1 VGESVAAD
9 VVCQACGK
17 SWPADVSV
25 CPNDGTWLHE
35 ETIMEIAKPRTKGPT
50 MDPFGLDATDP
61 SRKLKVRQTD
71 LAPSAF
77 KTIGDQGELAPG
89 SRVSEYEIE
98 AKIGEGAMGM
108 VYRAIHTAIHKQVA
122 IKIMTPKLFDAPES
136 VKRFVA
142 EARAIASIGHPGIV
156 DVFGFGRVADGRA
169 YLVMELLEGTS
180 LSDRMKQGRLPL
192 DEACEIVRQV
202 ARSLEAAH
210 ASDVVHRDL
219 KPENVFI
226 LKGEDDRPRVKLLDF
241 GLAKQTNN
249 EDGLVA
255 RTRTGQLLGTP
266 LYMSPEQCKSKGVDH
281 RTDIYALGC
290 MCYELFCGRVP
301 FDCDN
306 IAELISAHL
315 VNEPPRPSELAPDIS
330 PELDKLLFAMIAKDP
345 GKRPGLGE
353 IRRIV
358 GMQTSR
364 PSQPILAA
372 QPREDVTPAPS
383 PPPAASP
390 VAETESPAGVVVS
403 ATGPRRWLVL
413 AAVLFIIAVGAALL
427 TAMR

>member
-9 VVCQACGK
+9 VVCGTCGK

-35 ETIMEIAKPRTKGPT
+35 ETIMEIAKPRSRGPT
-50 MDPFGLDATDP
+50 VDPFALEATDP
-61 SRKLKVRQTD
+61 SRKLRVSQTG
-71 LAPSAF
+71 LPSAF

-89 SRVSEYEIE
+89 SRVSDYEIE

-108 VYRAIHTAIHKQVA
+108 VYRARHTAIHKPVA

-142 EARAIASIGHPGIV
+142 EARAIAQIAHPGIV
-156 DVFGFGRVADGRA
+156 EVFGFGRVADGRA
-169 YLVMELLEGTS
+169 YLVMELLEGMN
-180 LSDRMKQGRLPL
+180 LADRMKQGRIPL
-192 DEACEIVRQV
+192 DEACEIARQV

-210 ASDVVHRDL
+210 AHDVVHRDL

-226 LKGEDDRPRVKLLDF
+226 LKVEDDRPRVKLLDF

-249 EDGLVA
+249 DGLVA
-255 RTRTGQLLGTP
+255 VTRTGQLLGTP

-290 MCYELFCGRVP
+290 MCYELFCGQVP
-301 FDCDN
+301 FNHDN

-315 VNEPPRPSELAPDIS
+315 VNEPPKPRELDPNVPA
-330 PELDKLLFAMIAKDP
+330 ELDKLLFAMIAKDP
-345 GKRPGLGE
+345 DKRPGLGE
-353 IRRIV
+353 IRRII

-364 PSQPILAA
+364 ASQPIAVVTPPA
-372 QPREDVTPAPS
+372 DITPAPQ
-383 PPPAASP
+383 PPTETPAAAEPEPAPAPSVIP
-390 VAETESPAGVVVS
+390 VA
-403 ATGPRRWLVL
+403 TGQRRWLVL
-413 AAVLFIIAVGAALL
+413 AAVLFIVAVGAALL

>member
-1 VGESVAAD
+1 
-9 VVCQACGK
+9 
-17 SWPADVSV
+17 
-25 CPNDGTWLHE
+25 
-35 ETIMEIAKPRTKGPT
+35 
-50 MDPFGLDATDP
+50 
-61 SRKLKVRQTD
+61 
-71 LAPSAF
+71 
-77 KTIGDQGELAPG
+77 
-89 SRVSEYEIE
+89 
-98 AKIGEGAMGM
+98 
-108 VYRAIHTAIHKQVA
+108 
-122 IKIMTPKLFDAPES
+122 MTPKLFDAPES

-142 EARAIASIGHPGIV
+142 EARAIASIDHPGIV

-169 YLVMELLEGTS
+169 YLVMELLEGEN
-180 LSDRMKQGRLPL
+180 LADRMKRGRVPL
-192 DEACEIVRQV
+192 DEGCEIARQV

-210 ASDVVHRDL
+210 AKDVVHRDL

-226 LKGEDDRPRVKLLDF
+226 VKAVDEQVRVKLLDF

-290 MCYELFCGRVP
+290 MCYELFAGRVP

-315 VNEPPRPSELAPDIS
+315 VNEPPRPSEIDPSIS
-330 PELDKLLFAMIAKDP
+330 PELDKLLFSMIAKDP
-345 GKRPGLGE
+345 DTRPGLGE
-353 IRRIV
+353 IRRII

-364 PSQPILAA
+364 VSQPILAV
-372 QPREDVTPAPS
+372 QPPKDPTPIPTPPTETPKVEEAEPPPS
-383 PPPAASP
+383 PLV
-390 VAETESPAGVVVS
+390 VA
-403 ATGPRRWLVL
+403 ATGSRRWLIL
-413 AAVLFIIAVGAALL
+413 AAVVFIIALGAALL